1 MATKLPNIDTSK
13 RAVTD
18 HTHILSS
25 FFSSLVWRINLLIA
39 SDCSY
44 FILSPVLGLVNASA
58 EAINASDLSGDL
70 LRSGYGQG

>member
-1 MATKLPNIDTSK
+1 
-13 RAVTD
+13 
-18 HTHILSS
+18 
-25 FFSSLVWRINLLIA
+25 LVWRINLLIA